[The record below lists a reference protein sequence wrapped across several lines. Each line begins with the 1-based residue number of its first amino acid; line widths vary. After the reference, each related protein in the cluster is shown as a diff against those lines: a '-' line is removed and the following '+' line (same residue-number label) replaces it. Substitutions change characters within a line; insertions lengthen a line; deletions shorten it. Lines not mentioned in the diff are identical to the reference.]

1 MAHHTPV
8 DAACGDLLQRWYA
21 VMECE
26 QGQVCRAARMLSG
39 GKAALLRRY
48 TALPARLQTEEFA
61 PLAAARQLIDAQV
74 HQLHERS
81 QCMQDT
87 LAMVLPW
94 VTDVRSIPPHAV
106 PMVPAIRARCARH
119 WSAFQPW
126 AHTLCHVVPVSEL
139 DVTSALQVFDRL
151 RTRYALYTEVNAEA
165 RLHQRSQGDADG

>member
-1 MAHHTPV
+1 MAHYTPV
-8 DAACGDLLQRWYA
+8 AAACGDLLQRWYA

-26 QGQVCRAARMLSG
+26 QRQVWRAAGVLSA

-48 TALPARLQTEEFA
+48 TALPARLQTEECA
-61 PLAAARQLIDAQV
+61 PLAAALQLIDVQV
-74 HQLHERS
+74 RQLHARS
-81 QCMQDT
+81 QWMQDT

-94 VTDVRSIPPHAV
+94 VTDVRGIPPHAV
-106 PMVPAIRARCARH
+106 TMLPAIRARCARH
-119 WSAFQPW
+119 WSASQSW